1 LYLRLREET
10 FLMKRIVHV
19 FTIELTQ
26 GDGMKQLYKKAM
38 QKAKSQRR
46 RTLVAAILGAVFI
59 TTLVSADS
67 HLNNLRPF
75 DDLTGRVRTVSTSG
89 EAQVNN
95 AFFQSLGTN
104 GRSCATCHQASDAWT
119 VTPEHIRARFDASNG
134 LDPIFRTN
142 DGANCPSADVTTLS
156 ARRKSYSMLLNKGLI
171 RVSIGVPANAEFAV
185 TGIDDPHSCAETT
198 PAGLALFRR
207 PLPSTNLPF
216 LTTVMWDGRESFK
229 GQTLNF
235 NLSDQAVGATLGH
248 AQASHAP
255 TSQQVAEI
263 VSFELSNFTAQI
275 DDDRVGNLNAD
286 GAQGGPKALTVQPF
300 SVGINDPLGGTP
312 PGVDF
317 NPVAMTL
324 FSKWASLKGEDS
336 DEGRNAARAAVA
348 RGEALFNTFPIPISG
363 VSGLN
368 DLPGVPAS
376 FVGSCTT
383 CHNTPNVGN
392 HSVPLAINIGV
403 TEYPPVP
410 ALDISGLPVYTIHC
424 AAGAQTPIN
433 HDSTIQTTDPVRA
446 LVTGKCAD
454 IGKTKGPILRGLA
467 ARAPYF
473 HNGSAATLRDVINFY
488 EQRFQLSFTEEQK
501 TDLEAFL
508 RSL

>member
-1 LYLRLREET
+1 MRQFYR
-10 FLMKRIVHV
+10 
-19 FTIELTQ
+19 
-26 GDGMKQLYKKAM
+26 KAM
-38 QKAKSQRR
+38 QRTTSQRR
-46 RTLVAAILGAVFI
+46 GTLVAAILGAICV

-89 EAQVNN
+89 EAEVNN

-104 GRSCATCHQASDAWT
+104 GRSCVTCHQASDAWT
-119 VTPEHIRARFDASNG
+119 VTPEHIRARFAASDG
-134 LDPIFRTN
+134 TDPIFRTV
-142 DGANCPSADVTTLS
+142 DGANCPSADVSTLN
-156 ARRKSYSMLLNKGLI
+156 ARRASYSMLLNKGLI

-185 TGIDDPHSCAETT
+185 TGIDDPHNCAETT

-235 NLSDQAVGATLGH
+235 NLSDQVVGATLGH
-248 AQASHAP
+248 AQASQAP
-255 TSQQVAEI
+255 TSEQVAEI

-275 DDDRVGNLNAD
+275 HDNSAGELNAD
-286 GAQGGPKALTVQPF
+286 GAQGGPNALALQPF

-324 FSKWASLKGEDS
+324 FSKWASLKD
-336 DEGRNAARAAVA
+336 DGRNAARAAVA
-348 RGEALFNTFPIPISG
+348 RGEALFNTFPITISG

-410 ALDISGLPVYTIHC
+410 ALDITGLPVYTIHC
-424 AAGAQTPIN
+424 AAGKQTPIN
-433 HDSTIQTTDPVRA
+433 HDSTIQTTDPARA
-446 LVTGKCAD
+446 LITGKCAD

-473 HNGSAATLRDVINFY
+473 HNGSAATLRDVITFY

-501 TDLEAFL
+501 SDLEAFL

>member
-1 LYLRLREET
+1 MR
-10 FLMKRIVHV
+10 
-19 FTIELTQ
+19 
-26 GDGMKQLYKKAM
+26 QLYNNAI
-38 QKAKSQRR
+38 QRITGRR
-46 RTLVAAILGAVFI
+46 RGALAAILGAVFV
-59 TTLVSADS
+59 TTVISADN

-75 DDLTGRVRTVSTSG
+75 HDPTGRVRTVSTSG
-89 EAQVNN
+89 EAEVNN
-95 AFFQSLGTN
+95 AFFKSLGTN
-104 GRSCATCHQASDAWT
+104 GRSCVTCHQASDAWT

-134 LDPIFRTN
+134 TDPIFRTV
-142 DGANCPSADVTTLS
+142 DGANCPSADVSTSS
-156 ARRKSYSMLLNKGLI
+156 ARRESYSMLLNKGLI
-171 RVSIGVPANAEFAV
+171 RVSIGVPATAEFAV
-185 TGIDDPHSCAETT
+185 TGIDDPHNCAETT

-248 AQASHAP
+248 AQASQPP

-275 DDDRVGNLNAD
+275 DDDRAGELNAD
-286 GAQGGPKALTVQPF
+286 GAQGGPKALIVQPF

-312 PGVDF
+312 PGVNF

-324 FSKWASLKGEDS
+324 FSKWASLKD
-336 DEGRNAARAAVA
+336 DGRNSARAAVA

-403 TEYPPVP
+403 TEFPPVP
-410 ALDISGLPVYTIHC
+410 ALDIAGLPVYTIHC

-433 HDSTIQTTDPVRA
+433 HDSTIQTTDPARA
-446 LVTGKCAD
+446 LITGKCAD

-473 HNGSAATLRDVINFY
+473 HNGSAATLRDVIDFY

-501 TDLEAFL
+501 SDLEAFL

>member
-1 LYLRLREET
+1 MRQFY
-10 FLMKRIVHV
+10 RIA
-19 FTIELTQ
+19 I
-26 GDGMKQLYKKAM
+26 
-38 QKAKSQRR
+38 RR
-46 RTLVAAILGAVFI
+46 MTSPQHRALVAAILGAVFV
-59 TTLVSADS
+59 TTMVSADS
-67 HLNNLRPF
+67 HLNNLRSF
-75 DDLTGRVRTVSTSG
+75 DDPTGRVRTFSTSG

-119 VTPEHIRARFDASNG
+119 VTPEHIRARFAASDG
-134 LDPIFRTN
+134 TDPIFRTV
-142 DGANCPSADVTTLS
+142 DGANCPSADVSTLS
-156 ARRKSYSMLLNKGLI
+156 ARRASYSMLLTKGLI

-185 TGIDDPHSCAETT
+185 TGIDDPHNCAETT

-229 GQTLNF
+229 GKTLNF
-235 NLSDQAVGATLGH
+235 NLSDQVVGATLGH
-248 AQASHAP
+248 AQASQAP
-255 TSQQVAEI
+255 SSQQVADI
-263 VSFELSNFTAQI
+263 VNFEMSNFTAQI
-275 DDDRVGNLNAD
+275 NDDRVGELNAE
-286 GAQGGPKALTVQPF
+286 GAQGGPKALAGQPF

-317 NPVAMTL
+317 NPLAMTL
-324 FSKWASLKGEDS
+324 FSKWASLKSEDS
-336 DEGRNAARAAVA
+336 DGERNAARAAVA

-376 FVGSCTT
+376 FIGSCTT

-410 ALDISGLPVYTIHC
+410 ALDITGLPIYTITC
-424 AAGAQTPIN
+424 AAGKQTPIN
-433 HDSTIQTTDPVRA
+433 HGSTIQTTDPGRA
-446 LVTGKCAD
+446 LISGKCAD
-454 IGKTKGPILRGLA
+454 IGKTKGPVLRGLA

-473 HNGSAATLRDVINFY
+473 HNGSAATLRDVIDFY

-501 TDLEAFL
+501 SDLEAFL